1 MTNKQFIINDLET
14 GDFLDYEVKA
24 ILKEL
29 NKAKNKSFANHEYSG
44 YAVVQEFYDNVVEKL

>member
-1 MTNKQFIINDLET
+1 M
-14 GDFLDYEVKA
+14 DYEVKA

-44 YAVVQEFYDNVVEKL
+44 YAVIQEFYDNVVNKL

>member
-1 MTNKQFIINDLET
+1 MTNKQFIEEDLKT
-14 GDFLDYEVKA
+14 GDFMDYEVKA

-44 YAVVQEFYDNVVEKL
+44 YTAVQEFYDSVVEKL